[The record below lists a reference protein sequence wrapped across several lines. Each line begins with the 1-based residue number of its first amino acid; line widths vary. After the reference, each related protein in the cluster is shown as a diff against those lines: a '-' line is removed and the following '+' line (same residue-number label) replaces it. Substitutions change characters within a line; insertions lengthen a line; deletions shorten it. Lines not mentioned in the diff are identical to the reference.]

1 MENRMENVDIINI
14 LIALKK
20 ENVIIDEEID
30 FTKENN
36 YYCCNICKTYTTTFK
51 WSIKRHIESH
61 RKYFIHKCNKCLYKS
76 NEKSHLIRHKNSF
89 GH

>member
-1 MENRMENVDIINI
+1 MNKYEIANLLLSMREIVIVDKVSSLQISLNNEY
-14 LIALKK
+14 KCK
-20 ENVIIDEEID
+20 YC
-30 FTKENN
+30 NN
-36 YYCCNICKTYTTTFK
+36 YSTKFK

-76 NEKSHLIRHKNSF
+76 NEKSHLTRHKNSF